1 MTYLEV
7 SQKKVKINTWTD
19 KLKVLQNKKV
29 PKRVYNTL
37 DKLINNWEKKVLEL
51 DEAYSHLKTKKN
63 QEEVENNEQ
72 EKRKI
77 ILNQK

>member
-37 DKLINNWEKKVLEL
+37 DKLINNWEKK
-51 DEAYSHLKTKKN
+51 Y
-63 QEEVENNEQ
+63 
-72 EKRKI
+72 
-77 ILNQK
+77 

>member
-51 DEAYSHLKTKKN
+51 DEAYIHLKTKKN
-63 QEEVENNEQ
+63 QEEVENNQQ